1 MTRSERIGK
10 ALQLTIVE
18 FVHPNV
24 LHAISPNLSHSA
36 CANISTIREAVFAV
50 DFDMLGGKSVPGIT
64 ICRGSG

>member
-24 LHAISPNLSHSA
+24 LSHRA